1 MNSSAIDEQR
11 SIGKR
16 VRYKSDLEISSRES
30 GKIEDS
36 FESIFFFFIEKI
48 L

>member
-16 VRYKSDLEISSRES
+16 VRYKSDLEISNRES

-36 FESIFFFFIEKI
+36 FGSILFFFIEKI